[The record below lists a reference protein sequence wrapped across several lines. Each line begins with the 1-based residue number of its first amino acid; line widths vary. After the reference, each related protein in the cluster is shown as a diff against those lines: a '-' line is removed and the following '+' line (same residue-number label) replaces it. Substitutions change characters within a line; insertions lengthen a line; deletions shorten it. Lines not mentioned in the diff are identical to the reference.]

1 MVDFSQSLLE
11 KIEYLLNQ
19 DIGDS
24 SRLEHI
30 KKSIAENK
38 KLYNSDIQYVEELER
53 KVQNGLTKNPNRHH
67 IDDDDDDGGGSYSGN
82 PCWKCGK
89 DLTRSS
95 KFCSFCGIK
104 QDQPDS
110 EFDLAL
116 SRRLKRVN
124 NPLKMISNLH
134 SYQILAVIGGFAAL
148 IPILI
153 AMSNMERILEI
164 IEFYTNRDLSG
175 FTIGFIALGGISG
188 LLCSVVILIPFWVKK
203 PKKVGKILFFSS
215 FGILIF
221 SVAVGIVGF
230 VIILFAGILA
240 LKKRRY

>member
-1 MVDFSQSLLE
+1 MTMVDFSQSLLE

-19 DIGDS
+19 DMGDI

-30 KKSIAENK
+30 KKSIVENK
-38 KLYNSDIQYVEELER
+38 KLYNSDIQYVKELER
-53 KVQNGLTKNPNRHH
+53 KIQNNLTKNLNKHYA
-67 IDDDDDDGGGSYSGN
+67 DDDDNNNNSGN

-89 DLTRSS
+89 DLTPSS

-104 QDQPDS
+104 QDQEGS
-110 EFDLAL
+110 EFDLAI
-116 SRRLKRVN
+116 SRRLKRVY
-124 NPLKMISNLH
+124 NPLKMVSDLH
-134 SYQILAVIGGFAAL
+134 SYQILAVIGGLAAI

-153 AMSNMERILEI
+153 AMSSMERILEL
-164 IEFYTNRDLSG
+164 IEFYTNRDLSR
-175 FTIGFIALGGISG
+175 FVIGFAALGGISG
-188 LLCSVVILIPFWVKK
+188 LLCSVVMVVPFWIKK
-203 PKKVGKILFFSS
+203 PKKVGKVLFFSS